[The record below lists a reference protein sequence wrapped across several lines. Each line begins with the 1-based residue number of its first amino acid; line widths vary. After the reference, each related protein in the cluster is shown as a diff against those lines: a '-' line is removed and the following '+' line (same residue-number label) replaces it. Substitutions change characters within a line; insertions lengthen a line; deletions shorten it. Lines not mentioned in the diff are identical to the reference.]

1 MCNVRMYRR
10 GSRLT
15 KEELKCEHCET
26 VVDEDKDL
34 DDEGLCYEC
43 QQQAGQDRMEAYN
56 DLD

>member
-1 MCNVRMYRR
+1 MCRR

-15 KEELKCEHCET
+15 EEELKCEHCE
-26 VVDEDKDL
+26 VEVSEDKDL

-43 QQQAGQDRMEAYN
+43 QQQAGQDRAEAWN

>member
-1 MCNVRMYRR
+1 MN
-10 GSRLT
+10 
-15 KEELKCEHCET
+15 KEEIKYEDEIRCDHCRNL
-26 VVDEDKDL
+26 VDEDKDL